1 MLLFFVG
8 SVWRTRRR
16 EGKKKRGR
24 MRQTSYSFVTRTAPG
39 WRGSRDES
47 NTTVEALV

>member
-16 EGKKKRGR
+16 GEGKKKGR
-24 MRQTSYSFVTRTAPG
+24 MRQTGSSFVTHTAPE

-47 NTTVEALV
+47 NTTIEALV